1 MMDEILFDE
10 RVWGNIVAL
19 LPDNEEIKRVILD
32 DFIWFIER
40 PKRYNN
46 VNQKVDDYIRHLRLK
61 TISNNGITQNNS
73 AIFRQIDIESI
84 ESYLK
89 SNYCKLSSHKIRKL
103 E

>member
-61 TISNNGITQNNS
+61 TISNNGIIQNNS

-89 SNYCKLSSHKIRKL
+89 SNYCKLVEEL
-103 E
+103 P